1 MIKLSDINH
10 FGRFPENNILATIT
24 NKKITMRKLLF
35 LAGLLFT
42 VSLSA
47 QNWQVRLRGVAVQ
60 PNEKAEV
67 STIGGNVNIS
77 NSFIPEL
84 DFTYFFNKNVA
95 AELIL
100 GTTKHDVKTTGSNL
114 TAIGGPAS
122 AEVDLGSVW
131 LLPPTLTL
139 QYHFYPTKT
148 LKPYLGAGLN
158 YTIFYSVDEGS
169 VVKGLDYDNA
179 VGFALQGGL
188 DYMLNDKYFLNFDI
202 KKLFLKTDVN
212 VDATNLAPGL
222 KIPAEVNIDP
232 LLIGFGVGMKF

>member
-1 MIKLSDINH
+1 
-10 FGRFPENNILATIT
+10 
-24 NKKITMRKLLF
+24 MRKLLF

-67 STIGGNVNIS
+67 STIGGDVNIS

-148 LKPYLGAGLN
+148 LKPYVGAGLN
-158 YTIFYSVDEGS
+158 YTIFYG
-169 VVKGLDYDNA
+169 VKSGAVKDVKYDNA
-179 VGFALQGGL
+179 FGFALQGGV
-188 DYMLNDKYFLNFDI
+188 DYMLTDKYFLNFDI
-202 KKLFLKTDVN
+202 KKLFLKTDVD
-212 VDATNLAPGL
+212 VDASNAVPGATSV
-222 KIPAEVNIDP
+222 PAKVNIDP

>member
-1 MIKLSDINH
+1 
-10 FGRFPENNILATIT
+10 
-24 NKKITMRKLLF
+24 MRKLLF

-60 PNEKAEV
+60 PNEKSEV
-67 STIGGNVNIS
+67 SAIGGDVNIS

-84 DFTYFFNKNVA
+84 DFTYFFNKNFA

-179 VGFALQGGL
+179 VGFALQGGF

-212 VDATNLAPGL
+212 VDATNLASGL

>member
-1 MIKLSDINH
+1 
-10 FGRFPENNILATIT
+10 
-24 NKKITMRKLLF
+24 MRKLLF

-47 QNWQVRLRGVAVQ
+47 QNWQVRLRGVSVQ
-60 PNEKAEV
+60 PYEK
-67 STIGGNVNIS
+67 STVGGEDSDVNIS
-77 NSFIPEL
+77 NAFIPEL

-148 LKPYLGAGLN
+148 LKPYVGAGLN
-158 YTIFYSVDEGS
+158 YTIFYG
-169 VVKGLDYDNA
+169 VKSGAVKDVKYDNA
-179 VGFALQGGL
+179 LGFALQGGV
-188 DYMLNDKYFLNFDI
+188 DYMLTDKYFLNFDI
-202 KKLFLKTDVN
+202 KKLFLKTDVD
-212 VDATNLAPGL
+212 VDASNAVPGATSV
-222 KIPAEVNIDP
+222 PAKVNIDP

>member
-1 MIKLSDINH
+1 
-10 FGRFPENNILATIT
+10 
-24 NKKITMRKLLF
+24 MRKLLF

-148 LKPYLGAGLN
+148 LKPYVGAGLN
-158 YTIFYSVDEGS
+158 YTIFYG
-169 VVKGLDYDNA
+169 VKSGAVKDVKYDNA
-179 VGFALQGGL
+179 FGFALQGGV
-188 DYMLNDKYFLNFDI
+188 DYMLTDKYFLNFDI
-202 KKLFLKTDVN
+202 KKLFLKTDVD
-212 VDATNLAPGL
+212 VDASNAVPGATSV
-222 KIPAEVNIDP
+222 PAKVNIDP

>member
-1 MIKLSDINH
+1 
-10 FGRFPENNILATIT
+10 
-24 NKKITMRKLLF
+24 MRKLLF

-67 STIGGNVNIS
+67 STIGGDVNIS

-212 VDATNLAPGL
+212 VDATNLASCL

>member
-1 MIKLSDINH
+1 
-10 FGRFPENNILATIT
+10 
-24 NKKITMRKLLF
+24 KLLF

-60 PNEKAEV
+60 PNEKSEV
-67 STIGGNVNIS
+67 SAIGGDVNIS

-84 DFTYFFNKNVA
+84 DFTYFFNKNFA

-100 GTTKHDVKTTGSNL
+100 GTTKHDVVDEK
-114 TAIGGPAS
+114 S
-122 AEVDLGSVW
+122 ALGDVDLGSVW

-212 VDATNLAPGL
+212 VDATNLASGL

>member
-1 MIKLSDINH
+1 
-10 FGRFPENNILATIT
+10 
-24 NKKITMRKLLF
+24 MRKLLF

-47 QNWQVRLRGVAVQ
+47 QNWQVRLRGVSVQ
-60 PNEKAEV
+60 PYEK
-67 STIGGNVNIS
+67 STVGGEDSDVNIS
-77 NSFIPEL
+77 NAFIPEL
-84 DFTYFFNKNVA
+84 DFTYFFNKNFA

-100 GTTKHDVKTTGSNL
+100 GTSKHDVKVGND
-114 TAIGGPAS
+114 
-122 AEVDLGSVW
+122 EVSLGSVR
-131 LLPPTLTL
+131 LLPPTVTL
-139 QYHFYPTKT
+139 QYHFYPTKS
-148 LKPYLGAGLN
+148 LKPYVGAGLN

-212 VDATNLAPGL
+212 VDATNLASGL

>member
-1 MIKLSDINH
+1 
-10 FGRFPENNILATIT
+10 
-24 NKKITMRKLLF
+24 MRKLLF

-67 STIGGNVNIS
+67 STIGGDVNIS

-139 QYHFYPTKT
+139 QYHFYPTKS
-148 LKPYLGAGLN
+148 LKPYVGAGLN
-158 YTIFYSVDEGS
+158 YTIFYGVKSG
-169 VVKGLDYDNA
+169 VVKDVEYKNN
-179 VGFALQGGL
+179 VGFALQGGV

-202 KKLFLKTDVN
+202 KKVFLKTDVD
-212 VDATNLAPGL
+212 VDASNVVPGANSV
-222 KIPAEVNIDP
+222 PAKVNIDP
-232 LLIGFGVGMKF
+232 LLIGFGIGMKF

>member
-1 MIKLSDINH
+1 
-10 FGRFPENNILATIT
+10 
-24 NKKITMRKLLF
+24 MRKLLF

-60 PNEKAEV
+60 PNENAEV
-67 STIGGNVNIS
+67 STIGGDVNIS

-212 VDATNLAPGL
+212 VDATNLASGL

>member
-1 MIKLSDINH
+1 
-10 FGRFPENNILATIT
+10 
-24 NKKITMRKLLF
+24 MRKLLF

-131 LLPPTLTL
+131 LLPPTVTL
-139 QYHFYPTKT
+139 QYHFYPTKS
-148 LKPYLGAGLN
+148 LKPYVGAGVN
-158 YTIFYSVDEGS
+158 YTIFYDVENGDILGM
-169 VVKGLDYDNA
+169 DYKNN
-179 VGFALQGGL
+179 VGFALQGGV
-188 DYMLNDKYFLNFDI
+188 DYFVNDKFFLNVDI
-202 KKLFLKTDVN
+202 KKLYLQTDV
-212 VDATNLAPGL
+212 DLGLAATV
-222 KIPAEVNIDP
+222 PAEVKINP